1 MRESIQKPYLE
12 KLEMTAKETEL
23 SKDDYIPASI
33 RVPVHLDFDSCLEH
47 VDHNIEKLS
56 EMLTNEG
63 NVHPFDV
70 LNYIVPIITNVCKL
84 VEKPTRGHED
94 DTFCIFTRLKSCH
107 EEEIEK
113 LKSNLENIRSNVIYQ
128 KLKDA
133 RNKTVAHTS
142 SSYQGYKATQ
152 KALAETAIYLIKCEN
167 RLKNLVESIKFLI
180 YDVEMSVR
188 KKAGRPLNADTFSF
202 QVVNSK

>member
-1 MRESIQKPYLE
+1 MKV
-12 KLEMTAKETEL
+12 KETEL
-23 SKDDYIPASI
+23 SKDNYIPASI

-47 VDHNIEKLS
+47 VDYNIENLS

-84 VEKPTRGHED
+84 VDKPARRHED
-94 DTFCIFTRLKSCH
+94 DTFCISTRLESCH

-113 LKSNLENIRSNVIYQ
+113 LKSELGNIRGNVIY
-128 KLKDA
+128 KKIKDA
-133 RNKTVAHTS
+133 RNHTVAHIN
-142 SSYQGYKATQ
+142 SSYQGYGATQ
-152 KALAETAIYLIKCEN
+152 KALAEVAIYIIE
-167 RLKNLVESIKFLI
+167 REDHLKNLVSNIKSLI
-180 YDVEMSVR
+180 HNVEMSVR
-188 KKAGRPLNADTFSF
+188 RKEGKPLNTDTFSF

>member
-1 MRESIQKPYLE
+1 
-12 KLEMTAKETEL
+12 MTRKETKL

-33 RVPVHLDFDSCLEH
+33 RIPMHLDFDSCLEH
-47 VDHNIEKLS
+47 VDYNIEKLS
-56 EMLTNEG
+56 KMLTNQEQE
-63 NVHPFDV
+63 HPFDV

-84 VEKPTRGHED
+84 VEKPTRGHKD
-94 DTFCIFTRLKSCH
+94 DTFCISTRLESCH
-107 EEEIEK
+107 EKDKEK
-113 LKSNLENIRSNVIYQ
+113 LKRELENIRENDIYK

-152 KALAETAIYLIKCEN
+152 EALAETATYFKREN
-167 RLKNLVESIKFLI
+167 RLKNLVESIKFLM

-188 KKAGRPLNADTFSF
+188 KKEGRPLNADTFSF
-202 QVVNSK
+202 QVVKPKE